1 MPKVTVLQPTRA
13 HEEFYNDVMA
23 SALRLKLQDR
33 EIVALLSVMVG
44 RACGIAAVRGTEEDR
59 ATLVDTA
66 VYNLKFG
73 REGAAELLAALG
85 KGHRQS

>member
-1 MPKVTVLQPTRA
+1 MPKVTVLEPTKA
-13 HEEFYNDVMA
+13 HEEFYNDVMG

-33 EIVALLSVMVG
+33 EIVALLAVIVG
-44 RACGIAAVRGTEEDR
+44 RACGVAAVAGTEEDR

-73 REGAAELLAALG
+73 RERAADLLAALG
-85 KGHRQS
+85 KGH